1 MKWKDWGM
9 VAAVQG
15 ALAVFWTWPTALSPA
30 TVVPGAER
38 TDLWD
43 SLWSFWYV
51 HEQISHGKLPLH
63 ADGLLNHPDGGLLWV
78 ADPLNA
84 LLMLPLL
91 AVASLPLAWSLLVL
105 LHQVF
110 AGVAAYGLCREL
122 SGSDRA
128 AWVGSVA
135 YGSAPLMLSHIHNG
149 ASEAVG
155 MGWLAAAAWA
165 LCRVRSGV
173 GGVGLAGL
181 LVGLC
186 AIGQWYAGLSVGLLT
201 LLLAAD
207 CGLAGDGA
215 ASRRLLLSLA
225 LGLAVA
231 APVAALS
238 LWASTTEGNLVGIK
252 AAKELNSVR
261 RTIGPADPVGFFVGG
276 DYRSPDF
283 RELSRYGEEYI
294 HCTYLGWAAILAA
307 LVGLTSP
314 QRRRG
319 GLVWLVVLGV
329 GMILAMGPVLARFG
343 EPVILPGRRAIPLPY
358 LLLEKL
364 PGFSSLSLLWRLSQL
379 SVLALAVLATKGI
392 AGHRWERWLA
402 PLFVVAFVAEV
413 RWLSPMAGKPDH
425 TRIEEEAPLIAL
437 RDAPEGAVMNF
448 PIAGGRAYLY
458 EQTVHEKAL
467 AGTLNFPNNKA
478 SMAVWRAALRNKD
491 AGPEQLRAE
500 LRQAA
505 QAVGVRYLVV
515 HVDPMARPDQHD
527 IAVRAI
533 KEAFT
538 PLSEIPSLKV
548 YALW

>member
-1 MKWKDWGM
+1 MKWKAWGL
-9 VAAVQG
+9 VGAIHL
-15 ALAVFWTWPTALSPA
+15 ALAMFWTWPTVLSPA

-43 SLWSFWYV
+43 SLWSFWYFYQRV
-51 HEQISHGKLPLH
+51 SHGQLPLYG
-63 ADGLLNHPDGGLLWV
+63 DGLLNHPEGGLLWV

-84 LLMLPLL
+84 VLMLPLM
-91 AVASLPLAWSLLVL
+91 AVASLPLAWSGLVL
-105 LHQVF
+105 FHQVF
-110 AGVAAYGLCREL
+110 AGIAAYGLCRAV
-122 SGSDRA
+122 SGSERA
-128 AWVGSVA
+128 AWVGSVVYA
-135 YGSAPLMLSHIHNG
+135 SAPLMLSHIHNG

-165 LCRVRSGV
+165 LWRVRSGV
-173 GGVGLAGL
+173 GGVGIAGAM
-181 LVGLC
+181 VGLC
-186 AIGQWYAGLSVGLLT
+186 AIGQWYAGVSVGV
-201 LLLAAD
+201 LALMLAVD
-207 CGLAGDGA
+207 AGLAGEGGRA
-215 ASRRLLLSLA
+215 KRLLLSLA
-225 LGLAVA
+225 LGMVVA

-294 HCTYLGWAAILAA
+294 HCTYLGWTAILAA
-307 LVGLTSP
+307 LLGLSSP
-314 QRRRG
+314 VRRRG
-319 GLVWLVVLGV
+319 GGLWWAVLGV

-343 EPVILPGRRAIPLPY
+343 EPVILAGRRAIPLPY

-379 SVLALAVLATKGI
+379 SVLALAVLAAKGI
-392 AGHRWERWLA
+392 CGHRRELWLA
-402 PLFVVAFVAEV
+402 PLVALAFVVEV
-413 RWLSPMAGKPDH
+413 RWFSPMAGKPDH
-425 TRIEEEAPLIAL
+425 VEIQDEAPLLAL
-437 RDAPEGAVMNF
+437 RDAPDGAVMNF
-448 PIAGGRAYLY
+448 PIVGGRAYLY

-478 SMAVWRAALRNKD
+478 SMAVWRAALRHKD
-491 AGPEQLRAE
+491 ASPPELRAE
-500 LRQAA
+500 VGTAA
-505 QAVGVRYLVV
+505 KAVGVRYLVV
-515 HVDPMARPDQHD
+515 HIDPMARPDQHD
-527 IAVRAI
+527 TAVRAI
-533 KEAFT
+533 KGAFT